1 MEKIIYVDL
10 ENESDLFEKYNKNI
24 VSEELINYI
33 IKNSIHIDNETKIKI
48 VINTKIKGID
58 IVSLIKEGLIFE
70 HQKSIKEHERN
81 NIIQILYLILGIFA
95 IFLSTLINE
104 TIFKEIILIGGWVL
118 IWTMV
123 EMELF
128 QDNKNKLKRH
138 ILKRLIASEII
149 LKK

>member
-1 MEKIIYVDL
+1 MEKIIDVDL

-70 HQKSIKEHERN
+70 YQKSIKEHERN

>member
-1 MEKIIYVDL
+1 MEKVIDVDL
-10 ENESDLFEKYNKNI
+10 ESENDLYEKYNKNI

-70 HQKSIKEHERN
+70 YQKSIKEHERN

-95 IFLSTLINE
+95 IFLSTIINE